1 MILLSVSFH
10 LSTVSGLFPMISQ
23 ALPAA
28 GALDA
33 ETLRIIS
40 YSESQDG
47 GMRWDDVTKMAK

>member
-1 MILLSVSFH
+1 MVLLSLSFR

-33 ETLRIIS
+33 FTLRIIS

-47 GMRWDDVTKMAK
+47 GVCWGDVTKMAK